1 MDDDARMFAFRVKY
15 DQVMKKFAELYRGG
29 LRPRPLPPLTPR
41 PKIHPVVKDLIRR
54 ILHP

>member
-1 MDDDARMFAFRVKY
+1 MDEDARMFAFRVKY
-15 DQVMKKFAELYRGG
+15 DQVMKKFAELDMGG